1 MAFHVTDVTSGAR
14 SDGAELV
21 LADDPLELPR
31 DPRRAPVTV
40 VIPTLAEGKRA
51 RDAVLDLAWAD
62 EVIVVDGGS
71 EDDTAAQAE
80 SAGATVLVVSGRTI
94 ADQRN
99 AGIAAAR
106 NQWVLTVDVDE
117 RVSPRLRQEI
127 VEIVT
132 RAGNHSAAYRVRF
145 RNYYLGR
152 ELKHGPWGRDSHVRL
167 FTRERRFVCRRVH
180 EHVEGS
186 AINGTLDGP
195 ILHYPYRD
203 LAHHAEKIIRYAKWG
218 AHDLYARGQR
228 ATVGDLIA
236 HPAWRLVR
244 DLALFAG
251 WRDGVPG
258 LIAAVM
264 SAFASFLKYAF
275 LYAESHSGQR

>member
-1 MAFHVTDVTSGAR
+1 MRSEGAQ
-14 SDGAELV
+14 SVQPGGPFE
-21 LADDPLELPR
+21 PTR

-40 VIPTLAEGKRA
+40 VIPTLAESKRA

-71 EDDTAAQAE
+71 ADDTAAQAQ
-80 SAGATVLVVSGRTI
+80 SAGATVFVVSGKTI

-106 NQWVLTVDVDE
+106 NRWVLTLDVDE

-127 VEIVT
+127 IEIVT
-132 RAGNHSAAYRVRF
+132 RAGNDSAAYRVRF

-167 FTRERRFVCRRVH
+167 FTRDRRFVCRRVH
-180 EHVEGS
+180 EHVEES
-186 AINGTLDGP
+186 ATTRTLDGT

-203 LAHHAEKIIRYAKWG
+203 LAHHAAKIIRYAQWG
-218 AHDLYARGQR
+218 ADDLYARGQR
-228 ATVGDLIA
+228 ATVGDLIS

-275 LYAESHSGQR
+275 LYAATHSGER